1 MKPSSDKGVAPLPQ
15 RRRYVNPGSR
25 QNQFVAKTHRIGHQP
40 PMLVKSTSKLAMS
53 TLD

>member
-15 RRRYVNPGSR
+15 RRYVNPGSR
-25 QNQFVAKTHRIGHQP
+25 QNQVVAKTHRIGHQP
-40 PMLVKSTSKLAMS
+40 PMLVKSTSKLVMS